1 MTRRTAFNGSSSGRR
16 RERRASLQ
24 NAITSSSETMHRPTL
39 SRAQV
44 QAKGKHHT
52 PEHIEDATPIKFV
65 AQDAVWQR
73 QEYKRQ
79 IERAAVVYSNEFGH
93 RPLESGICLPEVA
106 IYATGHR
113 KTKQIT
119 AR

>member
-1 MTRRTAFNGSSSGRR
+1 MIKQQNIKENARSRRDARRKAKQEAFARANPMLVGRKYDVDTAPVKIDCKPGY
-16 RERRASLQ
+16 EPA
-24 NAITSSSETMHRPTL
+24 
-39 SRAQV
+39 
-44 QAKGKHHT
+44 
-52 PEHIEDATPIKFV
+52 PIKFV
-65 AQDAVWQR
+65 ALDAVWQR

-93 RPLESGICLPEVA
+93 RPLESSMCLPEVA

>member
-39 SRAQV
+39 NRAQV

-52 PEHIEDATPIKFV
+52 PERIEDATPIKFV

-93 RPLESGICLPEVA
+93 RPLESSMCLPEVA